1 MIKTKLKYA
10 LLAILTASIIG
21 LSGCETLNKSVMSD
35 DDIKGATA
43 GVLGVQPAEVA
54 LSQRREQDG
63 VTYYLATIKNGTY
76 ACTIT
81 GGTIFTWGTYATP
94 KCTKKDQ

>member
-1 MIKTKLKYA
+1 MNKNIKGVFLGLMA
-10 LLAILTASIIG
+10 AVLIVLA
-21 LSGCETLNKSVMSD
+21 GCETLNKSVMSD

-63 VTYYLATIKNGTY
+63 VTYYLATIKAGTY

-81 GGTIFTWGTYATP
+81 GGTIYTWGTYATP
-94 KCTKKDQ
+94 KCSKKDSP

>member
-1 MIKTKLKYA
+1 MTKLKYMLLGATAAVA
-10 LLAILTASIIG
+10 LGLA
-21 LSGCETLNKSVMSD
+21 GCETLNKSVMSD

-43 GVLGVQPAEVA
+43 GVLGVQPDDVA

-63 VTYYLATIKNGTY
+63 VTYYLATIKTGTY

-81 GGTIFTWGTYATP
+81 GGTIFSMGTYATP